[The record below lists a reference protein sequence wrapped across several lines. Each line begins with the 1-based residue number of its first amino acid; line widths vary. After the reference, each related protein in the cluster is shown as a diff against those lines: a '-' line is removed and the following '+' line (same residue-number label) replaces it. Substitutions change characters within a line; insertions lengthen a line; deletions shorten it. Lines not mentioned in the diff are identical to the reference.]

1 MQLNAA
7 QVCDAALRAE
17 LQHEAI
23 RAAKRCQRSDR
34 IHASEQQE
42 SRLCILSHIKIV
54 TLLTATAAA
63 N

>member
-23 RAAKRCQRSDR
+23 RAAQRCQRSDR

-54 TLLTATAAA
+54 TLLTATGA